1 MREKDSSPKSSLLN
15 ATFRSIEE
23 VNEVTHASGWDGE
36 FRQLAKGR
44 VTSRWHSLHLGPS
57 VLSCHRLNKR
67 IHVCQTPPGGCVALA
82 IVPPPYFLLVDGAE
96 VGNHQAILM
105 HADSEVDFVVPNESA
120 CETLAIPQ
128 AVFEAS
134 SRALFPRMHDVNGRP
149 VRVFQC
155 VPSRWSALR
164 REMTRLLRDGQMSPE
179 DFSHLLT
186 GYLDLMAGESENGS
200 TEKRLGNVSVHRI
213 ARRAQEYIEAHYPGT
228 IRMEDL
234 CRYTGVS
241 LRSLQR
247 CFAEYFQVSPSDYI
261 KSRRLHAAR
270 QGLVAADSSHLTVT
284 QIASASGFTH
294 LGRFSVDY
302 REHFAESPRETLAGP
317 APRWREPVP
326 WGQVRA
332 PIQIQ

>member
-1 MREKDSSPKSSLLN
+1 VCP
-15 ATFRSIEE
+15 AYHSIEE
-23 VNEVTHASGWDGE
+23 VNEVLQTAGWDGE

-44 VTSRWHSLHLGPS
+44 VNGRWQSLHLGPS
-57 VLSCHRLNKR
+57 SLSYHRLDKR
-67 IHVCQTPPGGCVALA
+67 IHVRQAPPRGCVALV

-96 VGNHQAILM
+96 VGKHEAILLN
-105 HADSEVDFVVPNESA
+105 ADSEADFVVPKESA
-120 CETLAIPQ
+120 CEALTVPRSD
-128 AVFEAS
+128 FEAS
-134 SRALFPRMHDVNGRP
+134 LRALFPRMHGNGQP

-155 VPSRWSALR
+155 APSRWSALR

-179 DFSHLLT
+179 DVSHLLT

-200 TEKRLGNVSVHRI
+200 TEKRLGNVSVRRI

-247 CFAEYFQVSPSDYI
+247 CFDEYFQVSPSNYI

-270 QGLVAADSSHLTVT
+270 QGLVAGASSQGTVT
-284 QIASASGFTH
+284 EIAIASGFTH
-294 LGRFSVDY
+294 LGRFSSDY
-302 REHFAESPRETLAGP
+302 REHFAESPRETLAKR
-317 APRWREPVP
+317 APRWRGSVP
-326 WGQVRA
+326 AGRLA